1 MTLEEY
7 LGTLAGKT
15 VAVIGV
21 GVSNTPLIRLLRGA
35 GIAVTACD
43 KKDRE
48 ALGSLAEELEA
59 MGCALRLGPDYLEDL
74 QADVIFR
81 TPGLHPKYLEAA
93 RRRGSRITSEMEVF
107 FQVCPCP
114 IIAVTGSDGKTT
126 TTTIIAGLLRAA
138 GRTVHLGG
146 NIGDRKSTR
155 LNSSHRSQ
163 SRMPSSA

>member
-59 MGCALRLGPDYLEDL
+59 IGCALRL
-74 QADVIFR
+74 VR
-81 TPGLHPKYLEAA
+81 TTW
-93 RRRGSRITSEMEVF
+93 RTSRLT
-107 FQVCPCP
+107 
-114 IIAVTGSDGKTT
+114 
-126 TTTIIAGLLRAA
+126 
-138 GRTVHLGG
+138 
-146 NIGDRKSTR
+146 
-155 LNSSHRSQ
+155 
-163 SRMPSSA
+163 